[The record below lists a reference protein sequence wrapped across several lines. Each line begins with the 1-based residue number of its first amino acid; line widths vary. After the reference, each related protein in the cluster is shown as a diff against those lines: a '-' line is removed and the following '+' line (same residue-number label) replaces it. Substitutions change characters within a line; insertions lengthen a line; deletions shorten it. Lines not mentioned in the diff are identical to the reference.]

1 MSDTV
6 RIDKWLWSIRIYKTR
21 NKASEACRAGK
32 VKINGIAVKP
42 SREVKAGDIIVINLS
57 PLIKTVEVVEAIKN
71 RVGAKLV
78 PQFANDLT
86 PQEEYDK
93 VKLINE
99 MNFERRDR
107 GSGRPTKKQRRL
119 IDYLNE
125 IRDQGCSTFV
135 SSLSNLPDFNEIL
148 VL

>member
-119 IDYLNE
+119 IDYLKDE
-125 IRDQGCSTFV
+125 I
-135 SSLSNLPDFNEIL
+135 
-148 VL
+148 

>member
-1 MSDTV
+1 MPETI
-6 RIDKWLWSIRIYKTR
+6 RIDKWLWAIRIYKTR
-21 NKASEACRAGK
+21 SLASEACRAGK
-32 VKINGIAVKP
+32 VKISGITVKP
-42 SREVKAGDIIVINLS
+42 SREIKAGDIIVINLS
-57 PLIKTVEVVEAIKN
+57 PLIKTVEVLEPIKN

-119 IDYLNE
+119 IDYLKDE
-125 IRDQGCSTFV
+125 I
-135 SSLSNLPDFNEIL
+135 
-148 VL
+148 

>member
-21 NKASEACRAGK
+21 NQASEACRAGK

-57 PLIKTVEVVEAIKN
+57 PLTKTVEVVEAIKN

-119 IDYLNE
+119 IDYLKDE
-125 IRDQGCSTFV
+125 I
-135 SSLSNLPDFNEIL
+135 
-148 VL
+148 

>member
-1 MSDTV
+1 MPETI
-6 RIDKWLWSIRIYKTR
+6 RIDKWLWAIRIYKTR
-21 NKASEACRAGK
+21 SLASEACRAGK
-32 VKINGIAVKP
+32 VKISGITVKP
-42 SREVKAGDIIVINLS
+42 SREIKAGDIIVINLS
-57 PLIKTVEVVEAIKN
+57 PLTKTVEVLEPIKN

-107 GSGRPTKKQRRL
+107 GSGRPTKKTKT
-119 IDYLNE
+119 ID
-125 IRDQGCSTFV
+125 
-135 SSLSNLPDFNEIL
+135 
-148 VL
+148 

>member
-1 MSDTV
+1 MPETI
-6 RIDKWLWSIRIYKTR
+6 RIDKWLWAIRIYKTR
-21 NKASEACRAGK
+21 SLASEACRAGK
-32 VKINGIAVKP
+32 VKISGITVKP
-42 SREVKAGDIIVINLS
+42 SREIKAGDIIVINLS
-57 PLIKTVEVVEAIKN
+57 PLTKTVEVLEPIKN

-119 IDYLNE
+119 IDYLKDE
-125 IRDQGCSTFV
+125 I
-135 SSLSNLPDFNEIL
+135 
-148 VL
+148 